1 MVNRRGFI
9 GMSAAS
15 GLFTMS
21 GFAGAPAITSS
32 RSPSGRL
39 KFAAIGCGRQGTYD
53 INQIAS
59 HRRVDLVALCDVDFA
74 ILKNLSA
81 KFPKAKLYQRWR
93 EMLDRENPDAVLVAT
108 PDFSHADI
116 VCEALGRGIAVY
128 GEKPLCRTLE
138 ECARID
144 RAVANAG
151 VPTQLGTQIA
161 AWSCDR
167 HTEALLANGAI
178 GEVRKVWLFSNTGV
192 YERLV
197 ERKWPLE
204 AAPVPETLDWKAWLG
219 SAPARD
225 YVAAVYHPFRWRAWR
240 DFGSGWL
247 GDLGSHLF
255 SPVWLGLG
263 MGRATPTSVTAT
275 VRDEK
280 WSAEMRRQFLPMVS
294 HLTFTYPGI
303 KASGGKP
310 FEVEWCDG
318 FEEAKSE
325 SSKDLF
331 LSKEDVAKLSS
342 KTASS
347 ASEFLPPQRFRDMAA
362 KTPIGTLPRQGRVV
376 EGSDGWLIST
386 HFNQPPVML
395 DRNMKPRPLSSLPYL
410 EPNPTHYHEFVNACL
425 DGGTPRSDFGW
436 TVKLTETIV
445 RGNLAIAEAEKKL
458 A

>member
-1 MVNRRGFI
+1 MTGRRGFL

-15 GLFTMS
+15 GLLAMS
-21 GFAGAPAITSS
+21 GCAGVPAVTSS
-32 RSPSGRL
+32 RSPNGRL
-39 KFAAIGCGRQGTYD
+39 RFAAIGCGRQGSYD
-53 INQIAS
+53 IAQLAS
-59 HRRVDLVALCDVDFA
+59 HRRIDVVALCDVDFA

-81 KFPKAKLYQRWR
+81 KYPKAKLYQHWR
-93 EMLDRENPDAVLVAT
+93 EMLDREAPDAVLVAT

-116 VCEALGRGIAVY
+116 ICEALGRGIAVY

-138 ECARID
+138 ECERID
-144 RAVANAG
+144 RAVAAAG

-167 HTEALLANGAI
+167 QTEVLLASGAI

-192 YERLV
+192 FERLV
-197 ERKWPLE
+197 DRKWPM
-204 AAPVPETLDWKAWLG
+204 ASSPVPETLDWKAWLG
-219 SAPARD
+219 KAPARD
-225 YVAAVYHPFRWRAWR
+225 YVAEVYHPFRWRAWR

-263 MGRATPTSVTAT
+263 MGRVTPTSVTAK

-280 WSAEMRRQFLPMVS
+280 WSAEMRRQFLPIEA
-294 HLTFTYPGI
+294 HLKFTYPGI
-303 KASGGKP
+303 KSSGGKP

-318 FEEAKSE
+318 FEQAKSE
-325 SSKDLF
+325 TSKDLF
-331 LSKEDVAKLSS
+331 LAKEDVAKFSS
-342 KTASS
+342 KSASS
-347 ASEFLPPQRFRDMAA
+347 ADEFLPPRRFREMAA
-362 KTPIGTLPRQGRVV
+362 KTPIGELPRQGRVV
-376 EGSDGWLIST
+376 EGTNGWLIST
-386 HFNQPPVML
+386 HFNQPPVTL
-395 DRNMKPRPLSSLPYL
+395 DKTLKPRPLSTLPYL
-410 EPNPTHYHEFVNACL
+410 EPNPTHYHEFIDACL
-425 DGGTPRSDFGW
+425 DGGKTRSNFGW